1 MKRNEFINWRTH
13 STLNDV
19 TKMSIE
25 YFEQGYDFDH
35 YLDDRSKKDTKFIN
49 PLNEDE
55 EEERKNGDKEDR
67 DNESDFSFSDED
79 EEMSQNGEPVE
90 EWNR

>member
-35 YLDDRSKKDTKFIN
+35 YLDDRSKKD
-49 PLNEDE
+49 
-55 EEERKNGDKEDR
+55 R